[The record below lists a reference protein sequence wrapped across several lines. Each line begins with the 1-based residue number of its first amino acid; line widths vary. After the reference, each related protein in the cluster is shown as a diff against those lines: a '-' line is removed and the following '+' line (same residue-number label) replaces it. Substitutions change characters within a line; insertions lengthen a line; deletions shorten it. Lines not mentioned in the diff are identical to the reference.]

1 MEIQSAETTPNSL
14 VIPPFISP
22 RDRLTTRDIFPS
34 RFFKDLSI
42 ADLEDNRAA
51 SRRLPKIIGIVS
63 RPRNIHT
70 VVVFPFL
77 SFLFW
82 L

>member
-42 ADLEDNRAA
+42 ADLQGNRAA

-70 VVVFPFL
+70 VIVFPFF

>member
-1 MEIQSAETTPNSL
+1 MEIQSDETTPNSV

-22 RDRLTTRDIFPS
+22 RDRLTARDIFPS

-51 SRRLPKIIGIVS
+51 SRRLQKVIGIVS
-63 RPRNIHT
+63 RPRNVHT
-70 VVVFPFL
+70 VIVFPFL
-77 SFLFW
+77 L
-82 L
+82 